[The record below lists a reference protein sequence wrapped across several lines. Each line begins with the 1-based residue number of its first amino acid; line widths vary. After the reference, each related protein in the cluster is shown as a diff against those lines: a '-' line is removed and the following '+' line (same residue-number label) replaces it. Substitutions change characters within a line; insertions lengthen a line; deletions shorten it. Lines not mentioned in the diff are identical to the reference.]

1 MLGITAIYDYVTG
14 GDATGDI
21 VDTIEQ
27 SVDVISGEYNEDY
40 AEIEDIQKEIE
51 PMVDQFEAMQEELA
65 SIAILFDE
73 IFTMSK
79 ENKLEEYGS
88 LIEEKQKEAEKLV
101 EEFNSNYSM
110 IIELNG
116 TFLGRIFLSPVM
128 ILGGIHY
135 DLGQMID
142 GDIQATMRMVQ
153 LTISIATLVMMPED
167 TSTWIQ
173 VVAYLGVY
181 LSLDATFGA
190 NGIMMATMQILDFM
204 FNDVLQLED
213 WAHEDFGN
221 FSEDSEHYEETLGY
235 VSLTVT
241 IALIIS
247 TIDFDAM
254 MNQSDE
260 LASQPASEAAISA
273 ARDSRSLQNLLTVV
287 QQASSYY
294 EKKIAHEE
302 LVTELEDKMEM
313 IEAKH
318 KRADNMH
325 RAKMLALEE
334 AFTTPHEER
343 VMLYEYGFDNNSY
356 EVKDPMYLV
365 PLDILDQDNK
375 KPSETFNGIFNESK
389 QAGST
394 NYFKNML
401 YSY

>member
-14 GDATGDI
+14 GDVTGDI

-375 KPSETFNGIFNESK
+375 KPYETFNGIFNESK